1 MNEIHSGTGNSR
13 RQSTDKIRAKVTGD
27 IRYFKYGVILY
38 NASLARRDLYPY
50 LDVLYREPDYPTS
63 HVKVAVVDGPAGEIL
78 EQQSIG
84 SLLIGEFITKKIRSL
99 EEMCVFPEMT
109 LETLLPPMLD
119 PGQDFALPY
128 LSKEEED
135 VIARGIALFH
145 GQRFTG
151 SLDTEQGALYVLM
164 TGKWKKTARFVE
176 RIHSG
181 PVGDAQN
188 FIT

>member
-1 MNEIHSGTGNSR
+1 
-13 RQSTDKIRAKVTGD
+13 
-27 IRYFKYGVILY
+27 
-38 NASLARRDLYPY
+38 
-50 LDVLYREPDYPTS
+50 
-63 HVKVAVVDGPAGEIL
+63 
-78 EQQSIG
+78 
-84 SLLIGEFITKKIRSL
+84 
-99 EEMCVFPEMT
+99 
-109 LETLLPPMLD
+109 MLD